1 MLCLPTSVIAARVAH
16 LAPAIPGSCLVPEF
30 VLGILRSLL
39 HLALY
44 ITLACATSASCN
56 IAACGNRKQSI
67 APAEGRRIR
76 NTVMESA
83 TKSNVTVIECQNLIM
98 VEISRVLIGRSCRA
112 GGSRASEQGGTGNS
126 GCGHWWAFRLYFVNR
141 PFGDVLLSSLLSL
154 IYFSALCSRS
164 FLLLSLLPT
173 YARIYLSIGLACF
186 SGNSGIDF
194 SRFSFLSGF

>member
-1 MLCLPTSVIAARVAH
+1 MLCLPTSVIAARVVH

-76 NTVMESA
+76 NTVM
-83 TKSNVTVIECQNLIM
+83 KCQNLIM

-141 PFGDVLLSSLLSL
+141 PLGMYFSLL
-154 IYFSALCSRS
+154 F
-164 FLLLSLLPT
+164 FLL
-173 YARIYLSIGLACF
+173 YF
-186 SGNSGIDF
+186 
-194 SRFSFLSGF
+194 

>member
-1 MLCLPTSVIAARVAH
+1 MLCLPTSVIASTRVH

-76 NTVMESA
+76 NTVM
-83 TKSNVTVIECQNLIM
+83 KCQNLIM

-173 YARIYLSIGLACF
+173 YARIYLSIGVACF

>member
-76 NTVMESA
+76 NTVM
-83 TKSNVTVIECQNLIM
+83 KCQNLIM

-126 GCGHWWAFRLYFVNR
+126 GCGHWWAFRLYFVSR
-141 PFGDVLLSSLLSL
+141 PLRMYSLSSFLSL
-154 IYFSALCSRS
+154 IFLVPFAVGHS
-164 FLLLSLLPT
+164 FCCPYSLPMLVF
-173 YARIYLSIGLACF
+173 I
-186 SGNSGIDF
+186 
-194 SRFSFLSGF
+194 